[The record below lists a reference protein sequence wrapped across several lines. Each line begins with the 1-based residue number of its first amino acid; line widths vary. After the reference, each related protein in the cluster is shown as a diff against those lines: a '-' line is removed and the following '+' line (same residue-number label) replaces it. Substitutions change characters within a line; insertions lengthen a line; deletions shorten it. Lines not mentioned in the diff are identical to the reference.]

1 MRQFIISFAIVFAT
15 LLHATAQIC
24 GCTDPMATNYNA
36 NATVNDGSCV
46 YASATVSGTEI
57 GELGEMLD
65 GSSTLIFWNG
75 GYWTYNDHND
85 CCLYRIDST
94 SAAIVDTLCINGI
107 SNYDTEE
114 VSQDSLY
121 LYFGDFGNN
130 SGVRQNLHILRI
142 RKDSLLNQTFAVDTI
157 WFSYEDQ
164 TDFTSHP
171 QATDFDCESFIVT
184 RDSIYLFTKQWASE
198 KTTFYGLPKEPG
210 TYVAHRHET
219 YDVSGLVTG
228 ATYVPDYRLAVLCGY
243 DYDGGNYLSSLRP
256 FIILLYDFQGDN
268 FFSGNK
274 RRLDFGITVK
284 DQVEAIATSNATDYY
299 LTNEHFTTTQLGIT
313 IDRPA
318 KLQKLDLGSYLLPYL
333 ATFNEIPIDT
343 VPIDTVP
350 SDTIPTDTIP
360 TDTIPTD
367 TITPPD
373 TTGLLHF
380 DVDAFRIYPNP
391 ATDQLHI
398 DYPKEYEGA
407 DYEILS
413 ISGQRVCKGI
423 LRENYIPLNN
433 KRLKTGKYILVVR
446 GKTGIKSF
454 IFIKKE

>member
-1 MRQFIISFAIVFAT
+1 MKKLIAFFAAIVI
-15 LLHATAQIC
+15 LMSYSSAQTC
-24 GCTDPMATNYNA
+24 GCTDPLATNYNA

-46 YASATVSGTEI
+46 YASTTVSATEI
-57 GELGEMLD
+57 GELGETLD
-65 GSSTLIFWNG
+65 GSSTLLFWNG

-94 SAAIVDTLCINGI
+94 TAAIAETLCISGI
-107 SNYDTEE
+107 GNYDTEE

-142 RKDSLLNQTFAVDTI
+142 SKESLLDQTFAVDTI

-184 RDSIYLFTKQWASE
+184 ADSIYLFTKQWASE
-198 KTTFYGLPKEPG
+198 QTTIYGLPKTPG

-228 ATYVPDYRLAVLCGY
+228 ATYVPEYRMAVLCGY
-243 DYDGGNYLSSLRP
+243 DYNGGSYLSSLHP

-274 RRLDFGITVK
+274 RRLDFGTLVK
-284 DQVEAIATSNATDYY
+284 EQVEAVATSNAMDFYI
-299 LTNEHFTTTQLGIT
+299 TNEHFTTTQLGIT

-318 KLQKLDLGSYLLPYL
+318 KLQRLDLRDYLLPYL
-333 ATFNEIPIDT
+333 ATFETDPEDT
-343 VPIDTVP
+343 V
-350 SDTIPTDTIP
+350 PTDTIP
-360 TDTIPTD
+360 SDTVPTD
-367 TITPPD
+367 TIVTPPD
-373 TTGLLHF
+373 TTGVPQF
-380 DVDAFRIYPNP
+380 GTDGFRIYPNP
-391 ATDQLHI
+391 ASDLLHI
-398 DYPKEYEGA
+398 DYPQDFEGA
-407 DYEILS
+407 NYEIMNLN
-413 ISGQRVCKGI
+413 GQKIAKGI
-423 LRENYIPLNN
+423 LREKSISLNS
-433 KRLKTGKYILVVR
+433 KHFKAGKYILVLR
-446 GKTGIKSF
+446 GKSGTKTF

>member
-1 MRQFIISFAIVFAT
+1 MRQFIISFAIVFAAI
-15 LLHATAQIC
+15 LHTVAQTC

-46 YASATVSGTEI
+46 YASTTISATEI
-57 GELGEMLD
+57 GQLGETLD
-65 GSSTLIFWNG
+65 GSSTLLFWNG

-94 SAAIVDTLCINGI
+94 TAAIAETLCISGI

-142 RKDSLLNQTFAVDTI
+142 SKESLLNQTFEVDTI

-198 KTTFYGLPKEPG
+198 QTTFYGLPKTPG
-210 TYVAHRHET
+210 THVAHRHET
-219 YDVSGLVTG
+219 YNVGGLVTG
-228 ATYVPDYRLAVLCGY
+228 ATYVPEYRLAALCGY
-243 DYDGGNYLSSLRP
+243 DYNGGSYLSSLHP
-256 FIILLYDFQGDN
+256 FVVLLYDFQGDD

-274 RRLDFGITVK
+274 RRLDFGTLVK
-284 DQVEAIATSNATDYY
+284 DQVEAIATSNAVDYY
-299 LTNEHFTTTQLGIT
+299 ITNEHFTTTQLGFT
-313 IDRPA
+313 FDYPS
-318 KLQKLDLGSYLLPYL
+318 KLQRLDLSEYILPYL
-333 ATFNEIPIDT
+333 STFNDT
-343 VPIDTVP
+343 IP
-350 SDTIPTDTIP
+350 SDTVP

-373 TTGLLHF
+373 TVGIHIF
-380 DVDAFRIYPNP
+380 DTKGFRIYPNP
-391 ATDQLHI
+391 ASDRLFI
-398 DYPKEYEGA
+398 DYPESYEGA
-407 DYEILS
+407 NYEILNL
-413 ISGQRVCKGI
+413 SGQKMAKGS
-423 LRENYIPLNN
+423 LRENTISLNN
-433 KRLKTGKYILVVR
+433 KRFTTGKYILVIR
-446 GKTGIKSF
+446 GKSGTKSF

>member
-1 MRQFIISFAIVFAT
+1 MRQFIISFAIVFAAI
-15 LLHATAQIC
+15 LHTVAQTC

-46 YASATVSGTEI
+46 YASTTVSATEI
-57 GELGEMLD
+57 GQIGETLD
-65 GSSTLIFWNG
+65 GSSSLFFWNG

-85 CCLYRIDST
+85 CCLYRLDST
-94 SAAIVDTLCINGI
+94 DASTIETLCINGI

-142 RKDSLLNQTFAVDTI
+142 SKESLLNQTFEVDTI

-164 TDFTSHP
+164 TDFSSHP
-171 QATDFDCESFIVT
+171 QATDFDCEAFIVT

-198 KTTFYGLPKEPG
+198 QTTTYALPKTPG

-219 YDVSGLVTG
+219 YNVGGLVTG
-228 ATYVPDYRLAVLCGY
+228 ATYVPEYQLAALCGY
-243 DYDGGNYLSSLRP
+243 DYNGGSYLSSLHP
-256 FIILLYDFQGDN
+256 FVVLLYDFQGDD

-274 RRLDFGITVK
+274 RRFDFGTLVK
-284 DQVEAIATSNATDYY
+284 DQTEAIATSNAMDYY

-318 KLQKLDLGSYLLPYL
+318 KLQKLDLRNYILPYL

-343 VPIDTVP
+343 
-350 SDTIPTDTIP
+350 IPTDTVP

-373 TTGLLHF
+373 TVGIHHYDTEG
-380 DVDAFRIYPNP
+380 FRIYPNP
-391 ATDQLHI
+391 ATDRLFI
-398 DYPKEYEGA
+398 DYPDSYEGA
-407 DYEILS
+407 YYEILNLSGQKMAKGVLKKNS
-413 ISGQRVCKGI
+413 IS
-423 LRENYIPLNN
+423 LNN
-433 KRLKTGKYILVVR
+433 NIFKAGKYILVIRDKR
-446 GKTGIKSF
+446 GAKSF

>member
-1 MRQFIISFAIVFAT
+1 MRQFIISFAIVFAAI
-15 LLHATAQIC
+15 LHTVAQTC

-46 YASATVSGTEI
+46 YASTTISATEI
-57 GELGEMLD
+57 GQIGETLD
-65 GSSTLIFWNG
+65 GSSTLFFWNG

-85 CCLYRIDST
+85 CCLYRLDST
-94 SAAIVDTLCINGI
+94 NASTIETLCINGI

-121 LYFGDFGNN
+121 LYFGDIGNN

-142 RKDSLLNQTFAVDTI
+142 SKESLLNQTFEVDTI

-164 TDFTSHP
+164 TDFTSNP
-171 QATDFDCESFIVT
+171 QATDFDCEAFIVT

-198 KTTFYGLPKEPG
+198 QTTTYALPKTPG

-219 YDVSGLVTG
+219 YNVGGLVTG
-228 ATYVPDYRLAVLCGY
+228 ATYVPEYQLAALCGY
-243 DYDGGNYLSSLRP
+243 DYNGGSYLSSLHP
-256 FIILLYDFQGDN
+256 FVVLLYDFQGDD

-274 RRLDFGITVK
+274 RRLDFGTLVK
-284 DQVEAIATSNATDYY
+284 DQTEAIATSNAMDYY
-299 LTNEHFTTTQLGIT
+299 ITNEHFTTTQLGIT

-318 KLQKLDLGSYLLPYL
+318 KLQKLDLRNYILPYL

-343 VPIDTVP
+343 
-350 SDTIPTDTIP
+350 IPTDTVP

-373 TTGLLHF
+373 TVGIHHY
-380 DVDAFRIYPNP
+380 DMEGFRIYPNP
-391 ATDQLHI
+391 ASDRLYI
-398 DYPKEYEGA
+398 DYPESYEGA
-407 DYEILS
+407 NYEILNLSGQKMAKGTLKGNS
-413 ISGQRVCKGI
+413 IS
-423 LRENYIPLNN
+423 LNN
-433 KRLKTGKYILVVR
+433 KKFKAGKYILLLQ
-446 GKTGIKSF
+446 GKCGIKSF

>member
-1 MRQFIISFAIVFAT
+1 MRQFIISFAIVFAAI
-15 LLHATAQIC
+15 LHTVAQTC

-46 YASATVSGTEI
+46 YASTTISATEI
-57 GELGEMLD
+57 GQLGETLD
-65 GSSTLIFWNG
+65 GSSTLLFWNG

-85 CCLYRIDST
+85 CCLYRIDSIT
-94 SAAIVDTLCINGI
+94 AAIAETLCISGI

-142 RKDSLLNQTFAVDTI
+142 SKESLLNQTFEVDTI

-198 KTTFYGLPKEPG
+198 QTTFYGLPKTPG
-210 TYVAHRHET
+210 THVAHRHET
-219 YDVSGLVTG
+219 YNVGGLVTG
-228 ATYVPDYRLAVLCGY
+228 ATYVPEYRLAALCGY
-243 DYDGGNYLSSLRP
+243 DYNGGSYLSSLHP
-256 FIILLYDFQGDN
+256 FVVLLYDFQGDD

-274 RRLDFGITVK
+274 RRLDFGTLVK
-284 DQVEAIATSNATDYY
+284 DQVEAIATSNAVDYY
-299 LTNEHFTTTQLGIT
+299 ITNEHFTTTQLGFT
-313 IDRPA
+313 FDYPS
-318 KLQKLDLGSYLLPYL
+318 KLQRLDLSEYILPYL
-333 ATFNEIPIDT
+333 STFNDT
-343 VPIDTVP
+343 IP
-350 SDTIPTDTIP
+350 SDTVP

-373 TTGLLHF
+373 TVGIHIF
-380 DVDAFRIYPNP
+380 DTKGFRIYPNP
-391 ATDQLHI
+391 ASDRLFI
-398 DYPKEYEGA
+398 DYPEGYEGA
-407 DYEILS
+407 NYEILNL
-413 ISGQRVCKGI
+413 SGQKVAKGI
-423 LRENYIPLNN
+423 LREKSISLNN
-433 KRLKTGKYILVVR
+433 RKFNAGKYILVIR
-446 GKTGIKSF
+446 GKSGTKSF

>member
-1 MRQFIISFAIVFAT
+1 MRQFIISSAIVFAAI
-15 LLHATAQIC
+15 LHATAQTC

-36 NATVNDGSCV
+36 SATVNDGSCV
-46 YASATVSGTEI
+46 YASTTVSATEI
-57 GELGEMLD
+57 GQIGETLD

-85 CCLYRIDST
+85 CCLYHIDST
-94 SAAIVDTLCINGI
+94 TAAITDTLCISGI

-142 RKDSLLNQTFAVDTI
+142 SKESLLDQTFVVDTI

-164 TDFTSHP
+164 TDFTAHS

-184 RDSIYLFTKQWASE
+184 RDSIYLFTKQWVSE

-228 ATYVPDYRLAVLCGY
+228 ATYVPEYRLAVLCGY
-243 DYDGGNYLSSLRP
+243 DYDGGSYLSSLRP
-256 FIILLYDFQGDN
+256 FIILLYDFQGDD

-274 RRLDFGITVK
+274 RRLDFGTLVK
-284 DQVEAIATSNATDYY
+284 DQVEAIATSNALDYY
-299 LTNEHFTTTQLGIT
+299 LTNEHFSTTQLGYT
-313 IDRPA
+313 FDYPA
-318 KLQKLDLGSYLLPYL
+318 KLQKLDLRNYLLPYL
-333 ATFNEIPIDT
+333 ATFNETPTDT
-343 VPIDTVP
+343 VPTDTV
-350 SDTIPTDTIP
+350 PTDTIP
-360 TDTIPTD
+360 TDTIG
-367 TITPPD
+367 IH
-373 TTGLLHF
+373 HF
-380 DVDAFRIYPNP
+380 DTGVFRIYPNP
-391 ATDQLHI
+391 ASDRLFI
-398 DYPKEYEGA
+398 DYPESFEGA
-407 DYEILS
+407 SYEILS
-413 ISGQRVCKGI
+413 LSGQKVAKGI
-423 LRENYIPLNN
+423 LKGNAISLNN
-433 KRLKTGKYILVVR
+433 RRINSGKYILVIHGR
-446 GKTGIKSF
+446 SGTKSF

>member
-1 MRQFIISFAIVFAT
+1 MKKSITLFAAIFFIM
-15 LLHATAQIC
+15 LHAVAQIC
-24 GCTDPMATNYNA
+24 GCTDPMATNYNT

-46 YASATVSGTEI
+46 YASATISGTEI
-57 GELGEMLD
+57 GELDETLD

-75 GYWTYNDHND
+75 GYWTYNDHTD

-94 SAAIVDTLCINGI
+94 TASIAETLCINGI

-142 RKDSLLNQTFAVDTI
+142 SKESLMNQTFEVDTI

-198 KTTFYGLPKEPG
+198 QTTFYGLPKTPG
-210 TYVAHRHET
+210 THIAHRHQT
-219 YDVSGLVTG
+219 YNVGGLITG
-228 ATYVPDYRLAVLCGY
+228 ATYVPRYRLAVLCGY
-243 DYDGGNYLSSLRP
+243 DYNGGSYLSSLHP
-256 FIILLYDFQGDN
+256 FVVLLYDFQGDD

-274 RRLDFGITVK
+274 RRLDFGTLVK
-284 DQVEAIATSNATDYY
+284 DQVEAVATSNATDFYI
-299 LTNEHFTTTQLGIT
+299 TNEHFTTTQLGIT

-318 KLQKLDLGSYLLPYL
+318 KLQKLDLSSYILPYL
-333 ATFNEIPIDT
+333 ATFDDT
-343 VPIDTVP
+343 
-350 SDTIPTDTIP
+350 PTDTIP
-360 TDTIPTD
+360 TDTIPSD

-373 TTGLLHF
+373 TVGIHF
-380 DVDAFRIYPNP
+380 FDTEGFRIYPNP
-391 ATDQLHI
+391 TSDRLYI
-398 DYPKEYEGA
+398 DYPGSYEGA
-407 DYEILS
+407 NYEILNL
-413 ISGQRVCKGI
+413 SGQKVAKGI
-423 LRENYIPLNN
+423 LKEKYISLSN
-433 KRLKTGKYILVVR
+433 KKFTAGKYILLLR
-446 GKTGIKSF
+446 GKQGTKSF

>member
-1 MRQFIISFAIVFAT
+1 MFAAI
-15 LLHATAQIC
+15 LHATAQTC
-24 GCTDPMATNYNA
+24 GCTDPLATNYSA
-36 NATVNDGSCV
+36 SATVNDGSCV
-46 YASATVSGTEI
+46 YASTTVSATEI
-57 GELGEMLD
+57 GQLGETLD
-65 GSSTLIFWNG
+65 GSSTLLFWNG

-94 SAAIVDTLCINGI
+94 TASTIETLCISGI

-142 RKDSLLNQTFAVDTI
+142 SKESLLNQTFEVDTI

-171 QATDFDCESFIVT
+171 QATDFDCEAFIVT

-198 KTTFYGLPKEPG
+198 NTTFYGLPKTPG

-219 YDVSGLVTG
+219 YNVGGLVTG
-228 ATYVPDYRLAVLCGY
+228 ATYVPEYRLAALCGY
-243 DYDGGNYLSSLRP
+243 DYNGGSYLSSLHP
-256 FIILLYDFQGDN
+256 FVVLLYDFQGDD

-274 RRLDFGITVK
+274 RRLNFGTLVK
-284 DQVEAIATSNATDYY
+284 DQTEAIATSNAMDYY
-299 LTNEHFTTTQLGIT
+299 LTNEHFTTTQLGVT

-318 KLQKLDLGSYLLPYL
+318 KLQKLDLSNYLLPYL
-333 ATFNEIPIDT
+333 ATFNQ
-343 VPIDTVP
+343 P
-350 SDTIPTDTIP
+350 S

-373 TTGLLHF
+373 TIPTDTVGIRIP
-380 DVDAFRIYPNP
+380 DTKSFRIYPNP
-391 ATDQLHI
+391 ASDRLFI
-398 DYPKEYEGA
+398 DYPQSYEGTH
-407 DYEILS
+407 YTILS
-413 ISGQRVCKGI
+413 ISGQKVAEGVLKGDSI
-423 LRENYIPLNN
+423 SLNS
-433 KRLKTGKYILVVR
+433 KKFTTGKYILAIR
-446 GKTGIKSF
+446 GKSGLKTF